1 MNDHETDTKIISEE
15 TTSINITGLPVS
27 LRAEIR
33 RLAAEETRGID
44 SKIGVVLL
52 REAIESRRR
61 AKEMNAN
68 SASSNER
75 DKK

>member
-44 SKIGVVLL
+44 SKMGVVLL
-52 REAIESRRR
+52 REAVESRRR

-75 DKK
+75 NKK

>member
-75 DKK
+75 DEK

>member
-1 MNDHETDTKIISEE
+1 MNDKETDTAIFSEE

-44 SKIGVVLL
+44 SKMGVVLL
-52 REAIESRRR
+52 REAIEARR
-61 AKEMNAN
+61 ARVAE
-68 SASSNER
+68 SSQY
-75 DKK
+75 KQQ